1 MWGIL
6 RLSVAPSQAGRTR
19 VARVHRTTTTAT
31 LLVTVAVSALS
42 GCTTVPHPSAP
53 TPSTAPSRPSAP
65 QPEGEAET
73 QVVQA
78 PAREALQLIEE
89 VSHRPK
95 PAASPSHP
103 APTPPAV
110 SPEHGTSQPGH
121 HDARPRP
128 ARPERPGPAPH
139 SPQRSHPAL
148 RTCRSR
154 YGRTS
159 AAASRTARTCAR
171 WAGAT
176 GVAGGQPGGDDL
188 PRHLRALTRRTPP
201 PQGRCRGGVHAPGP
215 SSPSRDSSRPMA
227 AHRPRRSCRRRG
239 RGRLPGPTAGACGRR
254 RGDRA

>member
-1 MWGIL
+1 M
-6 RLSVAPSQAGRTR
+6 
-19 VARVHRTTTTAT
+19 HRTTTTAT

-139 SPQRSHPAL
+139 SPQRSHPRAPDVSESVRQDVRSSVPDSSDVCAL
-148 RTCRSR
+148 GRR
-154 YGRTS
+154 YGGWRADS
-159 AAASRTARTCAR
+159 PE
-171 WAGAT
+171 AT
-176 GVAGGQPGGDDL
+176 ICRD
-188 PRHLRALTRRTPP
+188 TY
-201 PQGRCRGGVHAPGP
+201 GR
-215 SSPSRDSSRPMA
+215 
-227 AHRPRRSCRRRG
+227 
-239 RGRLPGPTAGACGRR
+239 
-254 RGDRA
+254 